1 MNFEKEKPFD
11 SAQGDIKSEINFP
24 TYRKY
29 KNNKHFFK
37 IISESEFDEIS
48 FIGSKA
54 IVTKHIAK
62 ILPDRNFISDLLNDI
77 GKTCELSTQEVY
89 EKHLTE

>member
-1 MNFEKEKPFD
+1 MN
-11 SAQGDIKSEINFP
+11 QLVFP

-37 IISESEFDEIS
+37 ILNESEFDEIS

-54 IVTKHIAK
+54 MVVKHIAK
-62 ILPDRNFISDLLNDI
+62 ILPDRNFIYDLLHDI
-77 GKTCELSTQEVY
+77 GTTCEISSEEEY
-89 EKHLTE
+89 EKHLIKNY